1 MDEKLTEWNVNDY
14 LKTAEERAQ
23 FIEAA
28 IEEAVSENDPGIF
41 SDALVSVVKSLGG
54 TSDRVSTVMM
64 AVSAGID
71 MTQAFIGDKNH
82 TTRRAV
88 TPRSHA
94 KNHTRA

>member
-1 MDEKLTEWNVNDY
+1 MDKRLAEWNVNDY
-14 LKTAEERAQ
+14 LKTAEDRAL

-54 TSDRVSTVMM
+54 PSDRVSTVMM

-71 MTQAFIGDKNH
+71 MTQAFIGKKN
-82 TTRRAV
+82 RAL
-88 TPRSHA
+88 A
-94 KNHTRA
+94 